1 MKPFNPREP
10 AFHADP
16 YTFLKSYREHD
27 PVHWSAVFGG
37 WLLTRYDDVEFML
50 SDKRF
55 GRGAEWHRI
64 ATNSGEPLMPA
75 ENMRHH
81 WFLFRDPPDHTR
93 LRALVN
99 RAFTPG
105 LVSNLA
111 ARIQRITDELLD
123 QVQTAN
129 TIEVMSALAYP
140 LTVTVIASLL
150 GVPLSDRDVF
160 WQYASDLAS
169 VIEIQRS
176 DEDIAHANRFA
187 LAMND
192 YFRALIA
199 AKRQKPQH
207 DLISQ
212 LIALEA
218 EGDHLTEDEL
228 LGTCSLLLFAGHE
241 TTANLIG
248 NGLLDLLLNP
258 DQLERLQAQPELM
271 SSAITELF
279 RYSSSILAAFRR
291 TLEDVQVGEV
301 TIRAG
306 QFVMGG
312 LIAANRDP
320 THFRDPDRLDITRQP
335 NRPLS
340 FGHGIH
346 YCLGAPL
353 AQLETKIVIA
363 TLLRRMPQLQLKI
376 SKPEWRPSL
385 AVRGLKQLPLTF

>member
-1 MKPFNPREP
+1 MEPFNPRDP

-27 PVHWSAVFGG
+27 PVHWSDAFDG
-37 WLLTRYDDVEFML
+37 WLLTRYDDVELML
-50 SDKRF
+50 KDKRF
-55 GRGAEWHRI
+55 GRGVEFHRI
-64 ATNSGEPLMPA
+64 ATKAGEPLLPV
-75 ENMRHH
+75 ENLRHN

-99 RAFTPG
+99 RAFTPRM
-105 LVSNLA
+105 VSNLEIL
-111 ARIQRITDELLD
+111 IQQITDELLD
-123 QVQTAN
+123 QVQTSN
-129 TIEVMSALAYP
+129 TIEAMSELAYP

-150 GVPLSDRDVF
+150 GVPLSDRDLF
-160 WQYASDLAS
+160 WQYARDLAS
-169 VIEIQRS
+169 VIELQKS
-176 DEDIAHANRFA
+176 EEDIAQANRFA
-187 LAMND
+187 LAMSE
-192 YFRALIA
+192 YFRDLIA
-199 AKRQKPQH
+199 TKRQEPQY

-212 LIALEA
+212 LISLEA

-258 DQLERLQAQPELM
+258 DQLERLRAQPELM
-271 SSAITELF
+271 PSAVTELL
-279 RYSSSILAAFRR
+279 RYSSSILFATRLA
-291 TLEDVQVGEV
+291 LEDVQIGEM
-301 TIRAG
+301 TIREG
-306 QFVMGG
+306 QFVLGG

-320 THFRDPDRLDITRQP
+320 AHFRDPERLDITRHP

-353 AQLETKIVIA
+353 AQLEAKITIE
-363 TLLRRMPQLQLKI
+363 TLLRRMPNLKLHI
-376 SKPEWRPSL
+376 SQPEWRPSL
-385 AVRGLKQLPLTF
+385 AIRGLKQLPETF